1 MALCM
6 TKRTCASIS
15 ATPGS
20 SPNSAAMSIGWSTW
34 VTILVGSGMLTG
46 TTMLSPNG
54 KPNAIGNMLDR
65 NSLCYSLVS
74 RSARRAA
81 PRSADIVGISLSDD
95 MTPTIFG

>member
-1 MALCM
+1 MRVDLRDVGIV
-6 TKRTCASIS
+6 TEFGGDVDRLEHL
-15 ATPGS
+15 
-20 SPNSAAMSIGWSTW
+20 

-54 KPNAIGNMLDR
+54 KPNAIGKMLDR
-65 NSLCYSLVS
+65 NSLCSSLVS

-95 MTPTIFG
+95 MTPTMFG

>member
-1 MALCM
+1 VHDEAHVRVDLRDAGIVTEC
-6 TKRTCASIS
+6 
-15 ATPGS
+15 GE
-20 SPNSAAMSIGWSTW
+20 MSIGWSTW

-54 KPNAIGNMLDR
+54 KPTAIGNMLDR
-65 NSLCYSLVS
+65 NSLCSSLVG